1 VLRPLRHLQPR
12 RAIVA
17 TLALCGRLYAVPG
30 FVAAQESPTV
40 SSAKPTTYRLSGVV
54 LDSARAPVLEAEV
67 TLIEA
72 GVVRRQVATD
82 AVGQFVLG
90 DLSASRV
97 TVRVRRLGYEERTVD
112 VAVGAA
118 GQPTFVE
125 IIVTAVPAQL
135 EEVPVNASMAGR
147 LREFYERK
155 RQRHAF
161 ARFLDAADVRRLAPT
176 NSSELFRSVPGIT
189 IRVAPAGGNT
199 IRIRGCQ
206 PTVWVDGQRLPGAE
220 LDDAVQPQD
229 IGAIEFY
236 PSSSGIPPQ
245 YLDPSNR
252 LCGLILVWTRSQ

>member
-1 VLRPLRHLQPR
+1 MPSWTDSRHADVRDGGRGVLRPLRHLQPR

-17 TLALCGRLYAVPG
+17 AFALCGRLYAVPWS
-30 FVAAQESPTV
+30 VAAQEVPTV
-40 SSAKPTTYRLSGVV
+40 SGVV
-54 LDSARAPVLEAEV
+54 LDSARAPVPEAEV

-72 GVVRRQVATD
+72 GVVRRQVVTD
-82 AVGQFVLG
+82 AAGRFVLG
-90 DLSASRV
+90 DFSASRV
-97 TVRVRRLGYEERTVD
+97 TVRVRRLGYEERSVE

-118 GQPTFVE
+118 SQPTFVE
-125 IIVTAVPAQL
+125 IIVTAAPAQL
-135 EEVPVNASMAGR
+135 EEVPVNASTAGR

-155 RQRHAF
+155 RQRHSF

-229 IGAIEFY
+229 IGGIEFY
-236 PSSSGIPPQ
+236 PSSAGIPPQ

-252 LCGLILVWTRSQ
+252 